1 MAVKKHPT
9 LETKTV
15 SEARRT
21 FSETLN
27 RVYRGEAR
35 VTIEKN
41 GIPVGVLVSPDEIE
55 QLDRLNAR
63 RVEQWAAVDRLR
75 QAFADVDPDELDGE
89 IARAASDVRRARKE
103 RRASANDPAA

>member
-1 MAVKKHPT
+1 MTEKKTPK

-35 VTIEKN
+35 VMIEKN
-41 GIPVGVLVSPDEIE
+41 GIPVGALVSPNELE

-63 RVEQWAAVDRLR
+63 REEQWAAVDRLR
-75 QAFADVDPDELDGE
+75 QAFADIDPAELDDE
-89 IARAASDVRRARKE
+89 IARAMADVRGERGE
-103 RRASANDPAA
+103 RRSTANDSAA

>member
-1 MAVKKHPT
+1 MAVRKTPT

-35 VTIEKN
+35 VMIEKN
-41 GIPVGVLVSPDEIE
+41 GIPVGVLVSPNELE
-55 QLDRLNAR
+55 QLDRLDAR
-63 RVEQWAAVDRLR
+63 WEEQWAAVDRLR
-75 QAFADVDPDELDGE
+75 QAFADVDPDELDEE
-89 IARAASDVRRARKE
+89 IARAVSDVRRERKE
-103 RRASANDPAA
+103 RRTTVNDSAA